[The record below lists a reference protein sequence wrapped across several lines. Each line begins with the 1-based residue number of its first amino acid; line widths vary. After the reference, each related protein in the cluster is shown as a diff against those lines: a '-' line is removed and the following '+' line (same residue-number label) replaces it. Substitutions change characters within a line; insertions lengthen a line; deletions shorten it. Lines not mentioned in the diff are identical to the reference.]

1 MPEIERTGLRSAY
14 EHEMEFI
21 LTDMERDSSRY
32 LSYTIQEAIA
42 SGVTITQFIPSSA
55 SDSVRSA
62 GRVMGIKPTGEPYGP
77 TGIHKEKRG
86 VVNVDIVNSTENPNP
101 VQFIKVALLHNL
113 LNRTISKISNMSI
126 KHERLIPTGDG
137 GFLVFKD
144 KPLSALTFS
153 IHLLL
158 EIAKH
163 NQTANDITALEIK
176 LAATWG
182 DAIPFK
188 DAENNDNIIGDAI
201 NECARISQCPCRL
214 PGNVLISENFFK
226 EVIVGKNLAYNG
238 IFTDEAKESMGLS
251 SSDIIEYDCL
261 GKHKVKKWEG
271 IVYKIFGNIQG
282 VPVGS

>member
-1 MPEIERTGLRSAY
+1 MRTCAP
-14 EHEMEFI
+14 MEFL

-42 SGVTITQFIPSSA
+42 NGVTITQFIPSSA

-62 GRVMGIKPTGEPYGP
+62 GRVKGIKPTGEQYWSS
-77 TGIHKEKRG
+77 IHKEKRG
-86 VVNVDIVNSTENPNP
+86 VVNVDIVNSTENSNP

-137 GFLVFKD
+137 VFLIFKD
-144 KPLSALTFS
+144 KPLSPLTFS

-188 DAENNDNIIGDAI
+188 DAEDNDNIIGDAI
-201 NECARISQCPCRL
+201 NECARISQCPCLL

-226 EVIVGKNLAYNG
+226 EVIVGKNLVYNG
-238 IFTDEAKESMGLS
+238 LFTDDAKELMGLS
-251 SSDIIEYDCL
+251 SADLIEYQCL

-282 VPVGS
+282 VLIGT